1 MKGIVKWKMVSFP
14 RDDAM
19 LHTVIV
25 KGYKNVSILDDPQLK
40 ACIFVVIQEQ
50 TFELIFKIRI
60 GC

>member
-1 MKGIVKWKMVSFP
+1 MVSFP

-19 LHTVIV
+19 FHAMIV

-40 ACIFVVIQEQ
+40 ACIFVVIQER